1 MPRAAKAVD
10 DVLLLMLLHEEQVE
24 NLEKR
29 KKSIQVEIE
38 DGIVKAHEET
48 HGGILVAFMF
58 LYRII
63 KDKKS
68 KSTLVI
74 KGQRSK
80 VPPPRRP
87 CNS

>member
-48 HGGILVAFMF
+48 QGDISGIHVLIPD
-58 LYRII
+58 Y
-63 KDKKS
+63 KE
-68 KSTLVI
+68 
-74 KGQRSK
+74 
-80 VPPPRRP
+80 
-87 CNS
+87 

>member
-1 MPRAAKAVD
+1 MPRTAKAVD
-10 DVLLLMLLHEEQVE
+10 DVLLFMLLHEEQVE

-29 KKSIQVEIE
+29 KKSIQVEIKDE
-38 DGIVKAHEET
+38 IVKAHEET
-48 HGGILVAFMF
+48 HGGYLVAFMF

-74 KGQRSK
+74 KGEK
-80 VPPPRRP
+80 DEVPPPRRP

>member
-10 DVLLLMLLHEEQVE
+10 DVLLFMLLHEEQVE

-48 HGGILVAFMF
+48 YGG
-58 LYRII
+58 Y
-63 KDKKS
+63 
-68 KSTLVI
+68 
-74 KGQRSK
+74 
-80 VPPPRRP
+80 
-87 CNS
+87 